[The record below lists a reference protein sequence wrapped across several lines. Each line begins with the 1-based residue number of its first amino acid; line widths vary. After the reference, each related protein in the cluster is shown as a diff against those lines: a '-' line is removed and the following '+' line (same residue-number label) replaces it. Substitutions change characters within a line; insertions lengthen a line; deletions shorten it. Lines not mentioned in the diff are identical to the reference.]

1 MSDFDFEAR
10 LERLYAQPPRLS
22 DGDAFVR
29 RVEDRLEREW
39 SMRRGLILAAG
50 VVGAGVTL
58 SQTLGSE
65 LFQRLTGMAEPA
77 ARIAAQSLSGVAP
90 RELLAQPMLWSGEA
104 LWTLA
109 AVAGLIA
116 AFAATRWADA
126 L

>member
-1 MSDFDFEAR
+1 MSDFDFESR

-22 DGDAFVR
+22 DSDAFAR

-39 SMRRGLILAAG
+39 SLRRGFILIAG
-50 VVGAGVTL
+50 VVGAGVAL
-58 SQTLGSE
+58 SKLVGSDVY
-65 LFQRLTGMAEPA
+65 QRVTAMADPVVQVAAKGMFDF
-77 ARIAAQSLSGVAP
+77 AP
-90 RELLAQPMLWSGEA
+90 GDLLAQPMLWNGEV

-109 AVAGLIA
+109 AAGGLIA